1 MKKDG
6 QTFRFAV
13 GSPETVES
21 WIWRLWIHRDE
32 VYLGARDALRA
43 FKVSLHQSGIWR
55 IAFVADLER
64 SDKSDRVITKWK
76 RPGEFAPGWTPSVG
90 VLISSV
96 LPVRPFKTPRITD
109 NRVTWFDR
117 PVAGNKL
124 LFKILFSK
132 GAFTT
137 DDARKITTDRD
148 RLAACL
154 VKQNGE
160 KVWLVVRDEQ
170 LAPIEE
176 QKVRDVML
184 KTKIHLKPGSEE
196 DSVASSRALLVVSEE
211 RPGVS
216 NQPTILDIS
225 LGKENLAWDTA

>member
-1 MKKDG
+1 MRKDG

-13 GSPETVES
+13 GTPETAES
-21 WIWRLWIHRDE
+21 SIWRLWIYRDE
-32 VYLGARDALRA
+32 VYLGARDALRE

-90 VLISSV
+90 VLISAV
-96 LPVRPFKTPRITD
+96 PADRPFRTPRIAD
-109 NRVTWFDR
+109 DRIGWFEP

-124 LFKILFSK
+124 VFKILFSN
-132 GAFTT
+132 GAFTA
-137 DDARKITTDRD
+137 DDARKIRTDRD

-160 KVWLVVRDEQ
+160 KVWLVVRDEP
-170 LAPIEE
+170 LAPSEE
-176 QKVRDVML
+176 QKIRDIML
-184 KTKIHLKPGSEE
+184 KTKIHLKPGSEG
-196 DSVASSRALLVVSEE
+196 DSLTARALLVVSDEL
-211 RPGVS
+211 PGVS
-216 NQPTILDIS
+216 NQPTILDIP
-225 LGKENLAWDTA
+225 LGKENLALRF